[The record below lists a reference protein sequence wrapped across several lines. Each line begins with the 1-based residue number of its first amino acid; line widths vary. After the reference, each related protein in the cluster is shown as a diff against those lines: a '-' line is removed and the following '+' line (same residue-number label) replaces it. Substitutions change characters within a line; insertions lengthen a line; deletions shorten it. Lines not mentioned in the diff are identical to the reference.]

1 MQRTTETES
10 AGSAALG
17 AGEAPGLAA
26 AVEEVAHSEPL
37 IALAA
42 PEPDEASPRPG
53 PWEAESPL
61 DSVILRG
68 LLHP

>member
-10 AGSAALG
+10 RSAALG

-26 AVEEVAHSEPL
+26 AVEEVAHGEPL

-68 LLHP
+68 LVHP